1 MDIKALK
8 LASLFS
14 YSPNSRGYCGCDSA
28 GPAFQDCIQNNN
40 CDNVSHELSRFI
52 ALHPYLQ
59 TIGKIRNL
67 SPFDYKVIE
76 AYWIGND
83 LLEDF
88 PREGYGVLLE
98 EFVKQGVPKWLVT
111 SLRAKIPKLFIPHHL
126 FQVLHVGVGQASGS
140 VPFNINSINS
150 CMVRHG
156 KIIDVTNKSLIISLA
171 GLRLVKGKYLPKIT
185 SSSIPIHSAL
195 FCKPKVGDIVAIHWG
210 QVVKILKAQE
220 LERLELWSENVLKAI

>member
-14 YSPNSRGYCGCDSA
+14 YSPNSRGYCGCESA
-28 GPAFQDCIQNNN
+28 GPAFRECIQNGT
-40 CDNVSHELSRFI
+40 CDNVPKELSRFI
-52 ALHPYLQ
+52 TLHPYLQ

-83 LLEDF
+83 LLKDF
-88 PREGYGVLLE
+88 PIAGYDILLE
-98 EFVKQGVPKWLVT
+98 EFMKQGVPKWLVE
-111 SLRAKIPKLFIPHHL
+111 SLRVKIPKFFIPHHL

-140 VPFNINSINS
+140 VPFNIYSINN

-156 KIIDVTNKSLIISLA
+156 RILAVTGKNLKISLL
-171 GLRLVKGKYLPKIT
+171 GLRLSQAKYLPKTINL
-185 SSSIPIHSAL
+185 SIPVQTAI
-195 FCKPKVGDIVAIHWG
+195 FCKPKKDDVVAIHWG
-210 QVVKILKAQE
+210 QVVKILQDDE
-220 LERLELWSENVLKAI
+220 LKKLELWTTNVLNAL